1 MRGTREDV
9 SYPISEKVYV
19 IVLSVLRKR
28 SPAPKA
34 SEQNEK
40 ISFVTFLTQ
49 HCRNVDE
56 NSIWVDSESWFI
68 SITVNDESCNLR
80 GAMDRNLRGAMVG
93 SLNVGSLRVLL
104 MLLTPL
110 GLNPNNS
117 RSLKPRLSRVEG
129 RLLGGVCLPSSQ
141 GQE

>member
-1 MRGTREDV
+1 ML
-9 SYPISEKVYV
+9 K
-19 IVLSVLRKR
+19 KR

-68 SITVNDESCNLR
+68 SIIENVEHRNLR
-80 GAMDRNLRGAMVG
+80 GATDINLRGAMVG
-93 SLNVGSLRVLL
+93 SLRVGSLRVLL

-110 GLNPNNS
+110 GLNPNNP
-117 RSLKPRLSRVEG
+117 RNLKPRLSRVEG
-129 RLLGGVCLPSSQ
+129 RLLGGLCLPRSQ
-141 GQE
+141 GQEGSF